1 MSSIRGTSF
10 PPFWRR
16 EKPVEDAGP
25 RPADVESIET
35 AHPADV
41 ESIET
46 AHPTDV
52 ESIAT
57 AHPPDVESI
66 ATAHPWGS
74 APFLL
79 DKPAGD
85 QGLGRVDGANVFELD
100 LLALLVVL
108 LIDVHLPEV
117 VLRPE
122 DVAGGQHGG

>member
-1 MSSIRGTSF
+1 MTSAAETCSPEALVSSIRGTSF

-16 EKPVEDAGP
+16 EKPVEDTGP
-25 RPADVESIET
+25 RRA
-35 AHPADV
+35 
-41 ESIET
+41 
-46 AHPTDV
+46 DV

-57 AHPPDVESI
+57 AHPP
-66 ATAHPWGS
+66 GS

-79 DKPAGD
+79 GEPARNY
-85 QGLGRVDGANVFELD
+85 GLGRVDGADVFELD

-108 LIDVHLPEV
+108 LVDVHLPEV

>member
-25 RPADVESIET
+25 RPADVESIAT
-35 AHPADV
+35 AHPV
-41 ESIET
+41 
-46 AHPTDV
+46 DV

-57 AHPPDVESI
+57 AHPADVESI

-79 DKPAGD
+79 GEPARNY
-85 QGLGRVDGANVFELD
+85 GLGRVDGADVFELD

-108 LIDVHLPEV
+108 LVDVHLPEV